1 MIEKQYEYDLNKSQ
15 IQEAS
20 KGEDEKIEKLKSRFE
35 QRNLGIHSREL
46 PISLKMQVLQI
57 KADKKF
63 DPLEIIAKLIDT

>member
-35 QRNLGIHSREL
+35 
-46 PISLKMQVLQI
+46 
-57 KADKKF
+57 
-63 DPLEIIAKLIDT
+63 